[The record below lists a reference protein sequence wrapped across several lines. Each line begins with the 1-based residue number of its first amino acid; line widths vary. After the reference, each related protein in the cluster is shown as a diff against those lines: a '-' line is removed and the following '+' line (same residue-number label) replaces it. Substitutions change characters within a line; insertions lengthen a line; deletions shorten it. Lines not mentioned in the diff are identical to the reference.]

1 MIPWQL
7 LGSVSLPGTPPQD
20 LQLYQ
25 RDQEFSL
32 RLGNQELMNSRVH
45 ASEEALA
52 ELTCQ
57 RLGSR
62 SKPVML
68 IGGLGMGYTL
78 RSALNHLPADAQ
90 VIVAELLPEVLE
102 WNEGVLAHLAENPLA
117 DKRVKV
123 KLKDVVKLVKA
134 GEKLYDAILLDIDNG
149 PTAMTQSN
157 NNWLY
162 SFNGLRGIFAA
173 LKPGGVL
180 GVWSAGPDQ
189 RFVKRLEQV
198 RFEVEEK
205 RVKARGEAGGTS
217 HWIWTARRPLR

>member
-7 LGSVSLPGTPPQD
+7 LGSADISGQPRQA

-32 RLGNQELMNSRVH
+32 RLGNQELMNSRIH

-52 ELTCQ
+52 ELSCKQIAGRTQ
-57 RLGSR
+57 
-62 SKPVML
+62 PVVL

-78 RSALNHLPADAQ
+78 RAALDQLPRDAR
-90 VIVAELLPEVLE
+90 VIVAELLSEVVE
-102 WNEGVLAHLAENPLA
+102 WNQGVLAHLAGEPLK
-117 DKRVKV
+117 DKRVQV

-149 PTAMTQSN
+149 PSALTQADN
-157 NNWLY
+157 QWLY
-162 SFNGLRGIFAA
+162 GFNGLRGIFAA

-189 RFVKRLEQV
+189 RFAKRLEQV
-198 RFEVEEK
+198 RFEVQEK
-205 RVKARGEAGGTS
+205 RVKARGTAGGTS